1 MNTGHGSKEKLSGSF
16 SFLLWWKS
24 LVKNMFPT
32 RLFFPLC
39 QRSGLGILSSIPGVC
54 KCVYLPL
61 RIRRGVRRACVCQ
74 SYTSE
79 EQTSRHLAKTS
90 SYIERKDKH

>member
-1 MNTGHGSKEKLSGSF
+1 MVLKRNYLVH
-16 SFLLWWKS
+16 FLFAMVEITCEEHVPYK
-24 LVKNMFPT
+24 V
-32 RLFFPLC
+32 FFPLF

-54 KCVYLPL
+54 KFVYLPR
-61 RIRRGVRRACVCQ
+61 RIRRGVWRSCVCQ